1 MITAFRTPLF
11 LLFAGLASLNLGSC
25 SKKDEPAPQT
35 TQGTPAQQI
44 TTGSWRLDEI
54 RQNGQVTSS
63 GTGIKDRYSLTFRSD
78 GAYTQ
83 KLLADNTTYTGTW
96 ALKNNNAIL
105 HFTDHKSTN
114 FDYTLVSLKATE
126 LRYSFTNNSGVSEE
140 RVFSAQP

>member
-1 MITAFRTPLF
+1 MIPALRTPLF
-11 LLFAGLASLNLGSC
+11 LLLVGLASLTLSSC

-35 TQGTPAQQI
+35 QSTPAQQI
-44 TTGSWRLDEI
+44 TTGSWRVDEI

-63 GTGIKDRYSLTFRSD
+63 GTGIKDRYALTFRSD
-78 GAYTQ
+78 GTYTQ
-83 KLLADNTTYTGTW
+83 KLLADNTTYNGSW
-96 ALKNNNAIL
+96 ALNNNNATL